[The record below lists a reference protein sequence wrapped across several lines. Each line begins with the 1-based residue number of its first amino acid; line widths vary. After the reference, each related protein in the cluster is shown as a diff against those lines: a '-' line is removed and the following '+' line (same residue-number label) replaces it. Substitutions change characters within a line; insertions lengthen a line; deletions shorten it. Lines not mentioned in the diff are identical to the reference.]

1 MKFVA
6 DWFVTSKIIEKSHN
20 AVFSKYDIIL
30 SYIDSDIVTFLRSH
44 ISLDSINLN
53 NTNIDDGNLDDYDPE
68 SINHSRHLAWY
79 KRFKQHKACNKQKKK
94 KKWWLEWLGL
104 MKVRRWEKKK

>member
-94 KKWWLEWLGL
+94 RWFEWLGL
-104 MKVRRWEKKK
+104 MKVRRWKKKK

>member
-1 MKFVA
+1 MLGYCFDRQKTQKICDKAAADYLLTLKFVA

-68 SINHSRHLAWY
+68 SINHSRHLA
-79 KRFKQHKACNKQKKK
+79 
-94 KKWWLEWLGL
+94 
-104 MKVRRWEKKK
+104 